1 MSLDKADAVPVDTH
15 VWQIAKR
22 DYKCAAG
29 SAQKTL
35 TDKVHRDI
43 GQHQVTN
50 FNRLKKNVAQ
60 LSKNM
65 PLISN
70 VFFFIQGIFSG
81 SYGVLMLAG
90 HNR

>member
-1 MSLDKADAVPVDTH
+1 MIFFIVLVKPVSNSFFPFLCLPLFRWPTVPVLMSLDKADAVPVDTH

-43 GQHQVTN
+43 GQHE
-50 FNRLKKNVAQ
+50 FNRLQNVH
-60 LSKNM
+60 S
-65 PLISN
+65 
-70 VFFFIQGIFSG
+70 
-81 SYGVLMLAG
+81 
-90 HNR
+90 